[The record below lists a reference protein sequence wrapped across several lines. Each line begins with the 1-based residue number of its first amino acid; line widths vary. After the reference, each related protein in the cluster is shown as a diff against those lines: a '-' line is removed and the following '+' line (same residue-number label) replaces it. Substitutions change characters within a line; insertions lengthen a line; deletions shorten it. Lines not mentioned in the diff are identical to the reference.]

1 MPVKCDICG
10 KGPQFGH
17 SISHSKVATHRRWL
31 PNIQK
36 ITVQD
41 GETTRRLYVCS
52 RCLRT
57 LEKTS
62 S

>member
-17 SISHSKVATHRRWL
+17 NISHSKIATKRRWL

-41 GETTRRLYVCS
+41 GGNTMRLYVCS

-57 LEKTS
+57 LQKT
-62 S
+62 